1 MDKDLLVTINTIEK
15 VNRFVKIANEFDCD
29 IDVTSERYVLNAKSI
44 LGILSLNLLEPIKVV
59 VHSNNKEIIEKFNES
74 MEEFK

>member
-29 IDVTSERYVLNAKSI
+29 IDVISERYVLNAKSI

-59 VHSNNKEIIEKFNES
+59 VHSSNKEIVEKFNES

>member
-1 MDKDLLVTINTIEK
+1 MDNNLYVTLNTIEK

-29 IDVTSERYVLNAKSI
+29 IDVVNDRYVLNAKSI
-44 LGILSLNLLEPIKVV
+44 LGILSLNLLKPIKIII
-59 VHSNNKEIIEKFNES
+59 HSDNEKMVKRFNEI

>member
-1 MDKDLLVTINTIEK
+1 MDNNLYVTLNTIEK

-29 IDVTSERYVLNAKSI
+29 IDVVSDRYVLNAKSI
-44 LGILSLNLLEPIKVV
+44 LGILSLNLLKPIKIII
-59 VHSNNKEIIEKFNES
+59 HSDNEKMVKRFNEI

>member
-1 MDKDLLVTINTIEK
+1 MNNNLYVTLNTIEK

-29 IDVTSERYVLNAKSI
+29 IDVVSDRYVLNAKSI
-44 LGILSLNLLEPIKVV
+44 LGILSLNLLKPIKIII
-59 VHSNNKEIIEKFNES
+59 HSDNEKMVERFNEI

>member
-1 MDKDLLVTINTIEK
+1 MDNNLYVTLNTIEK

-29 IDVTSERYVLNAKSI
+29 IDVVSDRYVLNAKSI
-44 LGILSLNLLEPIKVV
+44 LGILSLNLLKPIKIII
-59 VHSNNKEIIEKFNES
+59 HSDSEKMVKRFNEI

>member
-29 IDVTSERYVLNAKSI
+29 IDVISGRYVLNAKSI

>member
-1 MDKDLLVTINTIEK
+1 MDNNLYVTLNTIEK

-29 IDVTSERYVLNAKSI
+29 IDVVSDRYVLNAKSI
-44 LGILSLNLLEPIKVV
+44 LGILSLNLLKPIKIII
-59 VHSNNKEIIEKFNES
+59 HSDNEKMVERFNEI

>member
-1 MDKDLLVTINTIEK
+1 MGKDLLVTINTIEK
-15 VNRFVKIANEFDCD
+15 VNHLVKIANEFDCD
-29 IDVTSERYVLNAKSI
+29 IDVISERYVLNAKSI